1 MIDSAGIYRKANNL
15 VQAHGSR
22 NAIEIARSSGII
34 VHYVDYFKDLLGLYL
49 YKLETA
55 SIFLNNKLDEYMVQV
70 VGAHELGHDQLHRD
84 IAENGFQEFELFR
97 MSNSTEYEANAFAAH
112 LLIDTDECMDIVRNG
127 YDVVTAAKM
136 MNTEI
141 NLLLIKLQELQ
152 RLGYDS
158 RMPMAPHGDFLK
170 NIRI

>member
-1 MIDSAGIYRKANNL
+1 MIDSAGIYRKADKL

-22 NAIEIARSSGII
+22 DALEIARSSDIN
-34 VHYVDYFKDLLGLYL
+34 VFHVDYFKDLLGLYL
-49 YKLETA
+49 YKMKTA

-84 IAENGFQEFELFR
+84 IAEFGFQEFELFR

-112 LLIDTDECMDIVRNG
+112 LLIDTDECMKLVRNG

-136 MNTEI
+136 LKTEI

-152 RLGYDS
+152 RLGYDF
-158 RMPMAPHGDFLK
+158 RMPMTPHGDFLK
-170 NIRI
+170 NIKV